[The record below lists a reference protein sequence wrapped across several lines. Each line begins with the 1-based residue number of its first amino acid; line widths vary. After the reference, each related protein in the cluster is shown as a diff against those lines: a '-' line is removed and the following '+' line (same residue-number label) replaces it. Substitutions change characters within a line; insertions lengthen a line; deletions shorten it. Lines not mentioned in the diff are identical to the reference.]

1 MKTALTACAVT
12 AMACLTVGSCD
23 FRTLYIE
30 GETPVEVLVVTD
42 WTQLGADPD
51 GASIYFY
58 PEKGGAPKVFP
69 TNSVTRTRVS
79 VPSGY
84 YTVLVFNR
92 SVDEYGTMKFDGM
105 GTLAGAEAILED
117 KLFSWV
123 GRSDTVGRTVYEP
136 EEIVVGRND
145 HFYVRTIDER
155 MQEVTKGDAAADTAI
170 DSVSVKPLRMV
181 YTGNVSVR
189 VNGIQN
195 VRTMCAYLTGMAG
208 EAYLATRS
216 AGDTLATHVLES
228 WRMERDGTDYT
239 KGYMKTS
246 FSCFGLPEQ
255 YVSEPDPSNNR
266 LVIQFSLVDGKTVV
280 GYSIDVGA
288 EVQQVEKELV
298 VNFVVE
304 KDNAGKA
311 IVLPDVKP
319 SGSSESGFDVDFKD
333 WEAPIDI
340 PVGI

>member
-12 AMACLTVGSCD
+12 AMACVTVSSCD
-23 FRTLYIE
+23 FRPLYIE

-42 WTQLGADPD
+42 WTQLGADPE
-51 GASIYFY
+51 GSSIYFY
-58 PEKGGAPKVFP
+58 PEGGGEPSAFR
-69 TNSVTRTRVS
+69 TNSVTRTIVK

-92 SVDEYGTMKFDGM
+92 TVDEYGTMKFDGM
-105 GTLAGAEAILED
+105 KSLAGAEAILED
-117 KLFSWV
+117 KLFSWT

-145 HFYVRTIDER
+145 HFYVRTMDER
-155 MQEVTKGDAAADTAI
+155 MKESTKGDADAYAAI
-170 DSVSVKPLRMV
+170 DSVSVKPRRMV
-181 YTGNVSVR
+181 YAGNVSVR

-195 VRTMCAYLTGMAG
+195 VRSVRAYLTGMAG

-216 AGDTLATHVLES
+216 AGDTLATHVLED
-228 WRMERDGTDYT
+228 WKVERDETDYT
-239 KGYMKTS
+239 KGYVKTG
-246 FSCFGLPEQ
+246 FSSFGLPEQ
-255 YVSEPDPSNNR
+255 YVGEPAPLNNR
-266 LVIQFSLVDGKTVV
+266 LVIQFRLVDDETVV
-280 GYSIDVGA
+280 GYTIDVGS

-319 SGSSESGFDVDFKD
+319 SGSRESGFDVQFKD
-333 WEAPIDI
+333 WDDPIDI